1 MSVNERIKKEFEE
14 LQNNPILALGASI
27 GLENEDDYTLWNV
40 TLVGPKETPYHN
52 GLFYLT
58 IQFPPDFPKTK
69 PEVRFKN
76 HIYHLNVLDIDDHNY
91 KQPPGHVCINTLN
104 NWNEKTSM
112 IQVISDIFALFFFQ
126 NPDSSYYPERAE
138 EYRNDKT
145 KFNKNAQEWTKKYA
159 SMF

>member
-1 MSVNERIKKEFEE
+1 MSGNERIKREFEE

-27 GLENEDDYTLWNV
+27 GLEKEDDYSLWNV

-76 HIYHLNVLDIDDHNY
+76 QIYHLNVDNDD
-91 KQPPGHVCINTLN
+91 GHVCINTLN
-104 NWNEKTSM
+104 QWNENTTM

-126 NPDSSYYPERAE
+126 NPDSTYYSERAQL
-138 EYRNDKT
+138 YVNDKA
-145 KFNKNAQEWTKKYA
+145 KFNTEAQEWTKKYA